1 MEQKKK
7 FRGRQHLRAPVYD
20 DVLYECDNYV
30 LSGRCMNISEGGLL
44 LSELGLVPESKEFK
58 VILPLTQYPDFAK
71 LSVGRILMLERNH
84 VEKEIIKIQVKV
96 ERSFEG
102 MSDVQK
108 ILLTSIGVSFKKLEH
123 FEREFVK
130 AYVETYTKNI
140 VYLLS
145 LFENNDRKK
154 SNNALIR
161 KVASLLGYDSELK
174 ISLLR
179 LKILHD
185 YQSLES
191 P

>member
-7 FRGRQHLRAPVYD
+7 FKGRQYLRAPVYD
-20 DVLYECDNYV
+20 DVLYECDDYV

-44 LSELGLVPESKEFK
+44 LSDLGLVPENKEFK

-71 LSVGRILMLERNH
+71 LSIGRILMLERDH
-84 VEKEIIKIQVKV
+84 VEKEIVKVPVRV

-102 MSDVQK
+102 MNEVQK
-108 ILLTSIGVSFKKLEH
+108 ILLTSIGASFKKLEH
-123 FEREFVK
+123 FEREFVR

-154 SNNALIR
+154 SNNTLIR
-161 KVASLLGYDSELK
+161 KVADLLGYDSEMK

-191 P
+191 L